1 MAPRVSLRSLLLK
14 IKIYKISQE
23 QFKSGRECGPLFYSL
38 QLGSLDRLMQ
48 IKTRQEVPAD
58 ISQLTDL
65 LVRMENIL
73 VLLETSQASASLL
86 SHWKGQLLR

>member
-1 MAPRVSLRSLLLK
+1 MLSIPLSIIRVLFV
-14 IKIYKISQE
+14 IIDQD
-23 QFKSGRECGPLFYSL
+23 QFKGGRQYGPEFYSL

-86 SHWKGQLLR
+86 SHWRGQILR